1 MKRCTSEIRHW
12 FLIEIIRVVQRA
24 EFKYIHIYIRTW
36 RANLLAITERKY
48 FLLKTPSRLQN
59 RHISTSGTR
68 RRAGGCYGL
77 LSTSRTRNIRGIT
90 CTTIISISYKV
101 FFVEPATRRQ
111 LKLDLSALHH
121 QPVDDALSY
130 SVRNNGPWYTSN
142 CAWMGNC
149 EAESLYCAAA
159 LTHSW
164 RNSAFVYRTKLRAVQ
179 LLSHKDRNDLLTC
192 EETQEYENNL
202 VGKELESLAL
212 QRCFSKLEFFDY
224 LLLRRA
230 QPRLATI
237 FISNRKWGAINYCK
251 CPPLGRGK
259 MV

>member
-1 MKRCTSEIRHW
+1 MYKWNTLVLDWNHSCSLTRP
-12 FLIEIIRVVQRA
+12 QRA
-24 EFKYIHIYIRTW
+24 EFKYIYIYIHTYSNFT
-36 RANLLAITERKY
+36 NLLAITERKY
-48 FLLKTPSRLQN
+48 FLLKTPSPTTESSYFGFRD
-59 RHISTSGTR
+59 TG

-77 LSTSRTRNIRGIT
+77 RSTSRTRNIRGIT
-90 CTTIISISYKV
+90 CTTIISVSWKV

-149 EAESLYCAAA
+149 EAERVYTYAAA

-164 RNSAFVYRTKLRAVQ
+164 RNSAFVYRTKLRAWYSFFRGPFLVRMKNNF
-179 LLSHKDRNDLLTC
+179 LAC
-192 EETQEYENNL
+192 ENNSRR
-202 VGKELESLAL
+202 KELASLAL
-212 QRCFSKLEFFDY
+212 QSCFANYAIIWLFLFE

-230 QPRLATI
+230 LTVTGYY
-237 FISNRKWGAINYCK
+237 FHFKSKTESY
-251 CPPLGRGK
+251 
-259 MV
+259 